1 MVETFNFEIPKKE
14 IVISKAQSVGKNIV
28 NFGADNLYPTH
39 MESLIDSSETASLCV
54 KTETKFLATGFVNES
69 LDDKIVGKN
78 WMNNDYYLSDLLYD
92 IAYSIS
98 KFRGAYLSVTR
109 DLTGVVKDIHLVDF
123 PMVRFTEFDDSMHSN
138 AVIIGD
144 WSKTIKKVNNK
155 KNFSILPLYKS
166 DYQVFKRLSE
176 IYKTTTSIYPIF
188 ENTVYY
194 YPLNQYESVAND
206 MGSEYELQVNRYEEI
221 TQGSPAK
228 IVIATDLSTDERK
241 REKQLEQIKSFA
253 GSKGNRVLVIKT
265 SFGEDG
271 EPITNGYKLDKI
283 EDTRDLSKFIEAEGQ
298 IEKNI
303 RKVAQIPSILV
314 SPNDGATIDSSA
326 AQMKMAIRYYNDI
339 CSPTRELI
347 SKSLTKI
354 LGEDC
359 TLKEFSDDS
368 YSDF

>member
-14 IVISKAQSVGKNIV
+14 IVISKAQSVGRNIV
-28 NFGADNLYPTH
+28 NFGSDNLYPSH

-54 KTETKFLATGFVNES
+54 KTETKFLATGFANGS
-69 LDDKIVGKN
+69 LDNKVIGRN

-109 DLTGVVKDIHLVDF
+109 DLKGAVKDIHLLDF
-123 PMVRFTEFDDSMHSN
+123 PTVRFTEFDDSMLSN

-144 WSKTIKKVNNK
+144 WSKTIKKINSR
-155 KNFSILPLYKS
+155 KNFQILPLYRQN
-166 DYQVFKRLSE
+166 YE
-176 IYKTTTSIYPIF
+176 IYKKLSETYKTTVSVYPIF

-194 YPLNQYESVAND
+194 YPLNQYETVVND
-206 MGSEYELQVNRYEEI
+206 MSSEYELQVNRYEEI
-221 TQGSPAK
+221 TQGSPSK
-228 IVIATDLSTDERK
+228 LIIATDLSTDERK
-241 REKQLEQIKSFA
+241 REKQLEQIKNFA

-271 EPITNGYKLDKI
+271 EPVTNGYKLDKI
-283 EDTRDLSKFIEAEGQ
+283 EDTRDLSKFIEAENQ

-314 SPNDGATIDSSA
+314 SPNDGATIDGSA

-339 CSPTRELI
+339 CKSTRELI
-347 SKSLTKI
+347 GKSLTKI
-354 LGEDC
+354 IGEDC
-359 TLKEFSDDS
+359 TLKEFSDDL
-368 YSDF
+368 YKDF

>member
-14 IVISKAQSVGKNIV
+14 IVISKSQSVGKNIV

-69 LDDKIVGKN
+69 LNNKVVGKN

-98 KFRGAYLSVTR
+98 KFRGAYLSITR
-109 DLTGVVKDIHLVDF
+109 DLTGNVKDIHLLDF
-123 PMVRFTEFDDSMHSN
+123 PTVRFTEFDDSMHSN

-144 WSKTIKKVNNK
+144 WSKTIKKINNK
-155 KNFSILPLYKS
+155 KNFSILPIYRQ
-166 DYQVFKRLSE
+166 DYEIYKRLSE
-176 IYKTTTSIYPIF
+176 TYKTTTSVYPIF

-194 YPLNQYESVAND
+194 YPLNQYEAVAND

-228 IVIATDLSTDERK
+228 IVIATDLSTDEHKRK
-241 REKQLEQIKSFA
+241 QQLEQIKSFA

-265 SFGEDG
+265 SFGDDG
-271 EPITNGYKLDKI
+271 EPVTNGYKLDKI

-303 RKVAQIPSILV
+303 RKVAQIPSILI
-314 SPNDGATIDSSA
+314 SPNDGATIDGSA
-326 AQMKMAIRYYNDI
+326 AQMRAAIAYYNAI
-339 CSPTRELI
+339 CKSTRELI
-347 SKSLTKI
+347 GKSLTKI
-354 LGEDC
+354 IGEDC
-359 TLKEFSDDS
+359 SLNDFSDEA
-368 YSDF
+368 YRE